1 MKKQSLHAIRQKYKE
16 THPDTPEWIE
26 FTIDDEP
33 DATVYRIHHP
43 LFQTNTEKRAM
54 HTARDNS
61 DDFEM
66 AQALLGDQF
75 DQFDADGGQVSD
87 LMLLLLNVS
96 DTMQE
101 VDDEGNPT
109 T

>member
-1 MKKQSLHAIRQKYKE
+1 MKKPSLHAIRQKYKE

-26 FTIDDEP
+26 FTIDDQP

-54 HTARDNS
+54 RDAQADS

-66 AQALLGDQF
+66 ARALLGGQF
-75 DQFDADGGQVSD
+75 DQFEQDGGQVAD
-87 LMLLLLNVS
+87 LILLLASLT

-101 VDDEGNPT
+101 TDDEGNPT

>member
-1 MKKQSLHAIRQKYKE
+1 YKE
-16 THPDTPEWIE
+16 TPPDTPEWIE
-26 FTIDDEP
+26 FTIDDQP

-54 HTARDNS
+54 RAAQADS

-66 AQALLGDQF
+66 ARALLGDQF
-75 DQFDADGGQVSD
+75 AQFDQDGGQVSD
-87 LMLLLLNVS
+87 LILLLASLT

-101 VDDEGNPT
+101 TDDEGNPT